1 MAVSDAGHGIT
12 YAQGFTAGAVAA
24 GVKHAGTTRL
34 DVALIASDRPASAG
48 AVFTTNQVIAAPCL
62 LSRRHV
68 AAGRLRAI
76 VANSGNANACTG
88 AQGEADALA
97 MAAAAAARLGC
108 APDEVAVASTGVIG
122 VALPMDRI
130 TAAIAAV
137 APTVD
142 GWDDASRAI
151 MTTDTKPKVAEREI
165 RFGGWPVR
173 IGGIAK
179 GAGMIHP
186 NMATLLVFVTTD
198 AAIEPRS
205 LQDAVTFAAAG
216 SFNAISVDGDTS
228 TNDTLLVLANGASGV
243 SIGDAERADFAAALA
258 AVCLDLARAVVR
270 DGEGVTRVF
279 EVRVRG
285 AATEADAT
293 AAARTITTSNL
304 VKTAIHGGDPNW
316 GRILAA
322 AGRSGARVD
331 AARASVRIGGIGVL
345 ASGTLQPVDDAAIRA
360 VFAQPEVVIELDLG
374 LGNATAR
381 AWGTDLSAEYVR
393 INAEYTT

>member
-1 MAVSDAGHGIT
+1 
-12 YAQGFTAGAVAA
+12 
-24 GVKHAGTTRL
+24 
-34 DVALIASDRPASAG
+34 
-48 AVFTTNQVIAAPCL
+48 
-62 LSRRHV
+62 
-68 AAGRLRAI
+68 
-76 VANSGNANACTG
+76 
-88 AQGEADALA
+88 
-97 MAAAAAARLGC
+97 
-108 APDEVAVASTGVIG
+108 
-122 VALPMDRI
+122 
-130 TAAIAAV
+130 
-137 APTVD
+137 
-142 GWDDASRAI
+142 
-151 MTTDTKPKVAEREI
+151 
-165 RFGGWPVR
+165 
-173 IGGIAK
+173 
-179 GAGMIHP
+179 
-186 NMATLLVFVTTD
+186 
-198 AAIEPRS
+198 
-205 LQDAVTFAAAG
+205 VTFAAAG

-270 DGEGVTRVF
+270 DGEGVTKVF

-331 AARASVRIGGIGVL
+331 AARASVRIGGISVF

-360 VFAQPEVVIELDLG
+360 VFAGAEVVIELDLG
-374 LGNATAR
+374 LGYATAR

-393 INAEYTT
+393 INADYTT